1 MDSDDRMAE
10 LQQKLIAD
18 NGQINNTR
26 QNQEGSQASFMIN
39 EEEERN
45 SSYVQHQPRNF
56 GPQHTAAHQGS
67 DALPKITSLADLP
80 ANSNIEEIL
89 N

>member
-45 SSYVQHQPRNF
+45 SSYVQH